1 MIKEIEKLNKE
12 IEKLMTEKTKADAQ
26 KEVWENRLKES
37 INAYNK
43 EYGVDLSGNDLSEIK
58 KNLASEIGLVESETK
73 KEFERSQKIVNYINK
88 GDIKGAW
95 EFLGVKSEDTNI
107 TKEDIPQEKV
117 QDKKVENK
125 PNQVEVNNE
134 TIEDDDFYGE
144 DSKEDEKVN
153 TNSDINKKSF
163 VPFVVE
169 EDDEDDE
176 FIIPTSE
183 NKSSNEGDFSMEDD
197 NDDFGGFGSILAGSK
212 FKI

>member
-58 KNLASEIGLVESETK
+58 KNLASEIGVVESKTK
-73 KEFERSQKIVNYINK
+73 EEFERSQKIVNFINK

-153 TNSDINKKSF
+153 TNNDINKKSF

-183 NKSSNEGDFSMEDD
+183 NKSSNEGDFSIEDD